1 MPSNPPL
8 EEGLKV
14 RGLEDIRGR
23 EEDSANFA
31 GGKDCSRERNY
42 IALNGINYR
51 GAWRICKWIACLER
65 GKSGVCFLDGQSRII
80 REFRAVPKWLMSI
93 STSSPL
99 QGQCEDADENW
110 LRVIEATLEQP

>member
-1 MPSNPPL
+1 MGFCPNIRLNNAPLLSRALVQAKHDKKGLTWVPSTPPL

-14 RGLEDIRGR
+14 RGLEDVGGK

-51 GAWRICKWIACLER
+51 GE
-65 GKSGVCFLDGQSRII
+65 GPG
-80 REFRAVPKWLMSI
+80 EFVNGLPA
-93 STSSPL
+93 
-99 QGQCEDADENW
+99 
-110 LRVIEATLEQP
+110 